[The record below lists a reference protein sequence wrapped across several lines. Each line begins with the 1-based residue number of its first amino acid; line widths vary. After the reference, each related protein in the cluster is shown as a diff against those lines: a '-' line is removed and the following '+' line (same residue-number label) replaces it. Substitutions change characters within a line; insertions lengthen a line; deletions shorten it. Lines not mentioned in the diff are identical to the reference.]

1 MTNRNKGIIA
11 IIISALGFAI
21 MSAFVKLS
29 GDLPTVQKAFFRN
42 FVSMI
47 IAFYLVKRHSSS
59 LLGKKE
65 NQKYLILR
73 SVLGLLGVVLYFYA
87 IDNLILSD
95 AEMLNK
101 SSPFLAIILCA
112 IFLKEKI
119 KPAQAL
125 SLVIAFIGCLFIIK
139 PQFNVDIFPFIV
151 GFMSALFAA
160 GAYTT
165 LRVLGDKEKYYTIVF
180 FFSFFSTLALT
191 PFMLYYYEPMK
202 IDQLIYLL
210 LAGVFASA
218 GQFGIT
224 IAYKLAP
231 AKEISIFSYFT
242 IVFSGIFSVVLF
254 NQIPDY
260 LSILG
265 YIVIFISSLY
275 MYVYNNRS

>member
-1 MTNRNKGIIA
+1 MTNRNKGILA

-47 IAFYLVKRHSSS
+47 IAFYLVKKYSSS
-59 LLGKKE
+59 LFGKKE
-65 NQKYLILR
+65 NQKYLVLR
-73 SVLGLLGVVLYFYA
+73 SVLGLLGIVLYFYA

-119 KPAQAL
+119 KPAQGL
-125 SLVIAFIGCLFIIK
+125 SLIIAFIGCLFIIK
-139 PQFNVDIFPFIV
+139 PQFNVDIFPFAV

-160 GAYTT
+160 GAYTV
-165 LRVLGDKEKYYTIVF
+165 LRVLGDKEKYYTVVF
-180 FFSFFSTLALT
+180 YFSFFSTVVLA
-191 PFMLYYYEPMK
+191 PFMLYSYESMR
-202 IDQLIYLL
+202 IEQLIYLL
-210 LAGVFASA
+210 LAGIFASA

-224 IAYKLAP
+224 IAYRLAP

-242 IVFSGIFSVVLF
+242 IVFSGIFSIVLF

-260 LSILG
+260 LSVLG
-265 YIVIFISSLY
+265 YIIIFLSSLY
-275 MYVYNNRS
+275 MYIYNNRS